1 MVRPVLTELLLFFV
15 PFALYALYLWA
26 TKRGSVTALGNWP
39 LPHVLYLLGAAFLLV
54 IVGFFVLAQW
64 GGAPPGSTY
73 IPAHVEDGK
82 LVPGKISPGP
92 AN

>member
-1 MVRPVLTELLLFFV
+1 MVRPVLTELLLFLA

-26 TKRGSVTALGNWP
+26 TKRGSVIDLGNWP
-39 LPHVLYLLGAAFLLV
+39 LPHVLYLLGAAFVLV

-73 IPAHVEDGK
+73 IPAHIEDGK
-82 LVPGKISPGP
+82 LVPGKIGPEP